1 MKKSKNV
8 KFAALMLLVCAVLFC
23 MKPVGVQASTMQTIN
38 TKRPCKSYD
47 ITGDNKKDSIQTK
60 WAFDEYVSVIVNGK
74 TIYKD
79 KTPIEYDPTVRYC
92 RFENGTPFLFIE
104 SYGVNELAQATI
116 VYYKNSKPKSI
127 NLDFGDYGWLYGVS
141 DLSVSGNTFT
151 VQYSLMT
158 GSTGFTRL
166 KPCVFVYKDGDIKRK
181 GHNVYDVAALD
192 RYTTGHEMLRTS
204 YVSTARKLT
213 AYNDITTKDRAFSIK
228 KGAKIKITKIYYNRK
243 TLLVGVEYNGKFGW
257 VKGIKRIVAYKK
269 PLFKNLAFGD

>member
-1 MKKSKNV
+1 M
-8 KFAALMLLVCAVLFC
+8 ALH
-23 MKPVGVQASTMQTIN
+23 
-38 TKRPCKSYD
+38 R
-47 ITGDNKKDSIQTK
+47 
-60 WAFDEYVSVIVNGK
+60 
-74 TIYKD
+74 
-79 KTPIEYDPTVRYC
+79 R
-92 RFENGTPFLFIE
+92 
-104 SYGVNELAQATI
+104 I

-269 PLFKNLAFGD
+269 PLFKNLAFGG

>member
-158 GSTGFTRL
+158 GSTGFT
-166 KPCVFVYKDGDIKRK
+166 
-181 GHNVYDVAALD
+181 
-192 RYTTGHEMLRTS
+192 
-204 YVSTARKLT
+204 
-213 AYNDITTKDRAFSIK
+213 
-228 KGAKIKITKIYYNRK
+228 
-243 TLLVGVEYNGKFGW
+243 
-257 VKGIKRIVAYKK
+257 
-269 PLFKNLAFGD
+269 

>member
-74 TIYKD
+74 TIDKD

-104 SYGVNELAQATI
+104 SYGVMSLLRLLLFIIKTASQSPSTLILAIT
-116 VYYKNSKPKSI
+116 
-127 NLDFGDYGWLYGVS
+127 
-141 DLSVSGNTFT
+141 
-151 VQYSLMT
+151 
-158 GSTGFTRL
+158 
-166 KPCVFVYKDGDIKRK
+166 DGC
-181 GHNVYDVAALD
+181 
-192 RYTTGHEMLRTS
+192 
-204 YVSTARKLT
+204 TA
-213 AYNDITTKDRAFSIK
+213 
-228 KGAKIKITKIYYNRK
+228 
-243 TLLVGVEYNGKFGW
+243 
-257 VKGIKRIVAYKK
+257 
-269 PLFKNLAFGD
+269 